1 MWEAAVTGAGQLQSI
16 LGLNRQTRFP
26 MSRLSFTSAGPTQ
39 TETSNGSSRCDALA
53 AVYLWPVFQDINC
66 SVPGS
71 DACVELHSF
80 FIYFRS
86 LVHLARPEN
95 LEVGNLTPWS
105 RVDDAASLIK
115 TFDSPMRASYAI
127 AVSLQGLL
135 RRFILERMTQLARA
149 ARKEISIPWS
159 T

>member
-1 MWEAAVTGAGQLQSI
+1 
-16 LGLNRQTRFP
+16 
-26 MSRLSFTSAGPTQ
+26 
-39 TETSNGSSRCDALA
+39 
-53 AVYLWPVFQDINC
+53 
-66 SVPGS
+66 
-71 DACVELHSF
+71 VELHSF